1 MLNIKSIPAFR
12 DNYIWLIQNQEQH
25 CVVVDPGDAQVV
37 LSFLEKNN
45 LALDA
50 ILITHHHA
58 DHTGGISDLIKH
70 FPGVN
75 VVGPVDE
82 AIQSVTHPVRD
93 GEQIEIFGHTF
104 DIMGLKGH
112 TLGHIGYYHEDIL
125 FCGDTLFS
133 AGCGRV
139 FEGTCEEMWLSLQKL
154 MALPETTRVYC
165 AHEYTAA
172 NLAFALAVEP
182 ENAALQHYR
191 EQVNRLRANH
201 QPTIPST
208 IGLELKVNPFLRPS
222 EPEIIK
228 SVSDRT
234 SQHDPLSVF
243 TALRTWKNEF

>member
-37 LSFLEKNN
+37 LSYLQTHQ
-45 LALDA
+45 LTLDA

-58 DHTGGISDLIKH
+58 DHTGGISDLIRH
-70 FPGVN
+70 FPRLN
-75 VVGPVDE
+75 VVAPADE
-82 AIQSVTHPVRD
+82 AIPSMTHPVRD
-93 GEQIEIFGHTF
+93 AEQIEIFGHTF
-104 DIMGLKGH
+104 DILSLKGH
-112 TLGHIGYYHEDIL
+112 TLGHIGYYHQGIL

-139 FEGTCEEMWLSLQKL
+139 FEGSYEDMWLSLQKL
-154 MALPETTRVYC
+154 MALPEETKVYC

-182 ENAALQHYR
+182 ENKDLQHYR
-191 EQVNRLRANH
+191 EQVNRLRANN
-201 QPTIPST
+201 QPTLPST
-208 IGLELKVNPFLRPS
+208 IGRELKINPFLRPS
-222 EPEIIK
+222 QPEVIK

-234 SQHDPLSVF
+234 SNHDPLSVF
-243 TALRTWKNEF
+243 AALREWKNEF